1 MANSNVKAF
10 GPDIVA
16 IASSC
21 VVGFLVSQ
29 KLISPVSSFE
39 YRLEAS
45 AVALVV
51 LAPVMLG
58 AIAAIR
64 IGGGSPLFKQQRVGV
79 DGQLFSLWK
88 LRTISQGERPA
99 TQNGMSKSQE
109 DPRITP
115 VRRVL
120 RRWSIDEIPQFVNA
134 LKGDKSI
141 VGPRPRLPEE
151 VKPSNMMSRRLRA
164 KPRITGLW
172 QVSGRSLISL
182 DEAEALDVDYVDTWS
197 FVSDA
202 VIILRT
208 ICVAISGR
216 GAF

>member
-1 MANSNVKAF
+1 
-10 GPDIVA
+10 
-16 IASSC
+16 
-21 VVGFLVSQ
+21 VGFWASQ
-29 KLISPVSSFE
+29 KLISPVSSLE
-39 YRLEAS
+39 YRLEAN

-51 LAPVMLG
+51 LAPIMLV
-58 AIAAIR
+58 AIAVIR
-64 IGGGSPLFKQQRVGV
+64 IGGVSPLFKQQRVGV

-88 LRTISQGERPA
+88 LRTTSEGERPA
-99 TQNGMSKSQE
+99 TPIGMSKSQE

-115 VRRVL
+115 VGRVL
-120 RRWSIDEIPQFVNA
+120 HRCSIDAIPQFVTA

-141 VGPRPRLPEE
+141 VGPRPRLLEE
-151 VKPSNMMSRRLRA
+151 VKPSNM
-164 KPRITGLW
+164 T
-172 QVSGRSLISL
+172 SL

-208 ICVAISGR
+208 IRVAISGR